1 MPRVTCRVSR
11 VMCHVSQCHVSPV
24 EVSVVGA
31 AAAGVVVA
39 AGHVVALGVAV
50 PVVGAAHPADVAAV
64 VQPAVRDLVIPEDLY
79 LQRLALN

>member
-1 MPRVTCRVSR
+1 MSRVTCHVSAVSR
-11 VMCHVSQCHVSPV
+11 VKCHVSPV

-50 PVVGAAHPADVAAV
+50 PVVRAAHPADVAAV